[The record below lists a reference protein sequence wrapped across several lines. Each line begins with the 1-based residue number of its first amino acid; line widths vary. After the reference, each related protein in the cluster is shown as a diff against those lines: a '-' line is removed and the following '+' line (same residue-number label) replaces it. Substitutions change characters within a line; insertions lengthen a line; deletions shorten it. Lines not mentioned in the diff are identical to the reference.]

1 MRHTVGD
8 KLRVL
13 EHLTMKLSLR
23 LLCLSTLVSVG
34 GFAGVQPLAVTVMEQ
49 QGLAAT
55 SIGVL
60 SGLIFGGVLLLA
72 PFQPALA
79 VRFGAMR
86 TYQAGKLLAVVGF
99 LGCGWATT
107 PWLWAGALLLLGLAG
122 ALTWPLTDTLIAT
135 EAPAAEK
142 GAWLGLFQAGMGIA
156 FAAGP
161 FLAAIFG
168 QWPHAVFAGAA
179 ALAAL
184 SSLPLIGQSLP
195 AVAEDTDEGAGFA
208 AAWRS
213 AAGLTFVAFLGGLF
227 ENGTHTAGTLV
238 ALARGWSAPAA
249 VALCGVMALGSF
261 VIQRPLGRAA
271 DRRGTR
277 GVTLWGLAI
286 LALSLAVLPLVQVW
300 PALLWLLGLVW
311 GGASGCLYTLA
322 MTGTAQ
328 AVPERQV
335 AAATTFMV
343 LGYTLGSALGPVV
356 GGLAVDAAPLAG
368 VAWVFGVLAVTGWLF
383 VLRQKRTP
391 AV

>member
-1 MRHTVGD
+1 
-8 KLRVL
+8 
-13 EHLTMKLSLR
+13 MKLSLR

-49 QGLAAT
+49 QGLGAAA
-55 SIGVL
+55 IGLL

-72 PFQPALA
+72 PFQPGLA

-86 TYQAGKLLAVVGF
+86 TYQAGKLLAVLGF
-99 LGCGWATT
+99 TGCAWATT
-107 PWLWAGALLLLGLAG
+107 PWLWALALLLLGFAG

-135 EAPAAEK
+135 EAPAARK

-161 FLAAIFG
+161 FAA
-168 QWPHAVFAGAA
+168 AVFATSPHTVFFAA
-179 ALAAL
+179 AILAAL
-184 SSLPLIGQSLP
+184 TSVPLIGQTLP
-195 AVAEDTDEGAGFA
+195 SVAEDSADAGGFA

-213 AAGLTFVAFLGGLF
+213 ASGLALIAFLGGLF

-238 ALARGWSAPAA
+238 ALARGWSGPAA
-249 VALCGVMALGSF
+249 VSLCGVMAVGSF

-271 DRRGTR
+271 DRHGTR
-277 GVTLWGLAI
+277 GVTLRGLAI

-300 PALLWLLGLVW
+300 PALLWVLGLVW

-328 AVPERQV
+328 GVPERQV
-335 AAATTFMV
+335 AAATTLMV

-356 GGLAVDAAPLAG
+356 GGLAVDVAPLAG
-368 VAWVFGVLAVTGWLF
+368 VAWVFGALAVAGWVF
-383 VLRQKRTP
+383 VVTQKPTR
-391 AV
+391 